1 MTDTEKAKQIIA
13 FLREL
18 RAVRQFRPD
27 PVPQEVIDAVLDVAR
42 WSGSASNRQP
52 WEFVVIRK
60 RETLQALAAVEG
72 YASHLAN
79 APLGIVLV
87 MAGEHDQV
95 AQETFDE
102 GRLSERM
109 MLAAAAYGVGSSVG
123 WFTGK
128 GIAAAKKILGVPD
141 QRLVRTAISFGYPDE
156 QAQRARA
163 KPAQARKPLAV
174 LVHEERYS

>member
-13 FLREL
+13 FLRGL

-27 PVPQEVIDAVLDVAR
+27 PVPQEVIDALLDVAR

-95 AQETFDE
+95 AQETFDD
-102 GRLSERM
+102 GRLNERS
-109 MLAAAAYGVGSSVG
+109 MLAATAYGGGSGVG
-123 WFTGK
+123 WVRREGK
-128 GIAAAKKILGVPD
+128 AAAKA
-141 QRLVRTAISFGYPDE
+141 VRWIP
-156 QAQRARA
+156 
-163 KPAQARKPLAV
+163 K
-174 LVHEERYS
+174 